1 MKSFSDKTEIRK
13 SKLFDH
19 VTLENESKINKRV
32 GSNKNM
38 YAGKKCQKLKRVYM
52 FIKQTRV
59 VEIQKFLSNQ
69 TSHFGTLKQHLLEMF
84 IKITWR

>member
-13 SKLFDH
+13 SKLFDC

-59 VEIQKFLSNQ
+59 H
-69 TSHFGTLKQHLLEMF
+69 TSMKKVPS
-84 IKITWR
+84 I

>member
-13 SKLFDH
+13 SKLFDR

-59 VEIQKFLSNQ
+59 CTLIIIYESFGSFSVVEFRAGEHTGKFQ
-69 TSHFGTLKQHLLEMF
+69 
-84 IKITWR
+84 

>member
-13 SKLFDH
+13 SKLFDR

-52 FIKQTRV
+52 FIRYTRV
-59 VEIQKFLSNQ
+59 GRSFYNKAARPVLMK
-69 TSHFGTLKQHLLEMF
+69 LLR
-84 IKITWR
+84 IH

>member
-13 SKLFDH
+13 SKLFDR

-38 YAGKKCQKLKRVYM
+38 HAGKKCQKLKRVYM
-52 FIKQTRV
+52 FIK
-59 VEIQKFLSNQ
+59 
-69 TSHFGTLKQHLLEMF
+69 
-84 IKITWR
+84 

>member
-13 SKLFDH
+13 SKLFDC

-38 YAGKKCQKLKRVYM
+38 YAGKKCQKLK
-52 FIKQTRV
+52 QTRV
-59 VEIQKFLSNQ
+59 YRYVLVKVVC
-69 TSHFGTLKQHLLEMF
+69 
-84 IKITWR
+84 

>member
-13 SKLFDH
+13 SKLFDR

-38 YAGKKCQKLKRVYM
+38 YAGKKCQKLKHVYM

-59 VEIQKFLSNQ
+59 NELDIFHTQSP
-69 TSHFGTLKQHLLEMF
+69 
-84 IKITWR
+84 

>member
-13 SKLFDH
+13 SKLFDR

-59 VEIQKFLSNQ
+59 
-69 TSHFGTLKQHLLEMF
+69 
-84 IKITWR
+84 IKGWMRNLNFKSLW

>member
-13 SKLFDH
+13 SKLFDR

-38 YAGKKCQKLKRVYM
+38 YAGKKCKKLKCVYM

-59 VEIQKFLSNQ
+59 
-69 TSHFGTLKQHLLEMF
+69 TC
-84 IKITWR
+84 

>member
-13 SKLFDH
+13 IKLFDR

-59 VEIQKFLSNQ
+59 GFKKKLVMDRGDPKY
-69 TSHFGTLKQHLLEMF
+69 M
-84 IKITWR
+84 

>member
-13 SKLFDH
+13 SKLFDR

-59 VEIQKFLSNQ
+59 VRISKKCKSCPKNKRKEI
-69 TSHFGTLKQHLLEMF
+69 
-84 IKITWR
+84 R

>member
-13 SKLFDH
+13 SKLFDR

-32 GSNKNM
+32 GSNKSM

-59 VEIQKFLSNQ
+59 AQKCHGGYF
-69 TSHFGTLKQHLLEMF
+69 
-84 IKITWR
+84 

>member
-13 SKLFDH
+13 SKLFDR

-38 YAGKKCQKLKRVYM
+38 YAGKNVKN
-52 FIKQTRV
+52 
-59 VEIQKFLSNQ
+59 LSMY
-69 TSHFGTLKQHLLEMF
+69 TCLLSRQEQGME
-84 IKITWR
+84 

>member
-13 SKLFDH
+13 SKLFDR

-59 VEIQKFLSNQ
+59 LSAGGIRSMGLNN
-69 TSHFGTLKQHLLEMF
+69 SYEKLLS
-84 IKITWR
+84 

>member
-13 SKLFDH
+13 SKLFDR

-52 FIKQTRV
+52 FIRNSRV
-59 VEIQKFLSNQ
+59 
-69 TSHFGTLKQHLLEMF
+69 
-84 IKITWR
+84 R